1 MLIRWCPLVALA
13 ISSIATAEESWSSPP
28 YYPSPWTKG
37 EGEWEDAYKKAVDFV
52 SQLTLAEKVNLT
64 TGVGWMQEACVG
76 QVGAIPRLGFRSL
89 CMQDGPLGI
98 RFGKPFHISLR
109 CDYVT
114 AFPAGINVA
123 ATWSKELAYLRGKAL
138 GEEFRDKGADVI
150 LGPAIGPLGRSP
162 DGGRNWEGLGP
173 DPVLAG
179 ELVSET
185 IKGMQNSGVVACAK
199 HFIANE
205 QERFR
210 IAAEAQG
217 YGFDISESS
226 SSNLDDVTMHELYLW
241 PFADAVR
248 AGVGAIMCS
257 YNQINNSYGCA
268 NSYTQ
273 NKLLKGEL
281 GFRGFVMSDWQAQ
294 HSGVGA
300 AFAGLDMSMP
310 GDTLFGTGAS
320 YWGANL
326 TIAVANGTIPEWRVD
341 DMALRIMAAYY
352 KVGRDEHQVPIN
364 FNSWTTDVKGYQHA
378 LVKEGYGKVNDRL
391 NVRGHH
397 AQIARRVARDS
408 TVLLKNEGVLPL
420 TGMEQFTAIIGED
433 AGPNLGGPN
442 SCPDR
447 GCDNGT
453 LAMGWGSG
461 TTNFPY
467 LVTPEDAIQR
477 EIVSNGVGNVM
488 SVLQNNDVTNIK
500 MVAGQA
506 SVALVFVNSPAGEG
520 YISVDGNEG
529 DRKNLTAWKGG
540 DEMVKQV
547 TSVCNNTVLVIHS
560 AGPVLAGDWHDNP
573 NITAILWAG
582 LPGQESGNALAD
594 ILYGKENP
602 GGKSPFTWGKTA
614 EDYGTQIL
622 KEANNGKNAPQ
633 VNFSEGIFIEY
644 RHFDKEDITP
654 VYEFGFGLSYTT
666 FSYSDLKV
674 KTLRANP
681 YVPATGS
688 SKPAPKLGHSSGN
701 YADYLFP
708 NGFDSVSK
716 YIYSWLNSTDPK
728 KASGDSHYG
737 LPIEDYVPPN
747 ANNGDAQPLLPASGA
762 PGGNPGLFEDLYE
775 VTAVIT
781 NNGDRVGE
789 EVPQLYVSLGG
800 DRDAKI
806 VLRGFDRIRL
816 APGQQFRWRTT
827 LTRRDVSNW
836 DPSRQDW
843 VITDHPKTIHV
854 GSSSRK
860 LPLQAPL
867 PVPDLA

>member
-1 MLIRWCPLVALA
+1 MLFRWCPLVALA
-13 ISSIATAEESWSSPP
+13 ISSGIAAAEESWNSPP
-28 YYPSPWTKG
+28 YYPSPWTQG
-37 EGEWEDAYKKAVDFV
+37 EGVWEDAYQKAVAFV

-64 TGVGWMQEACVG
+64 TGVGWMQESCVG
-76 QVGAIPRLGFRSL
+76 QVGSIPRLGFRSL
-89 CMQDGPLGI
+89 CLQDGPLGI
-98 RFGKPFHISLR
+98 RFG
-109 CDYVT
+109 DYVT

-123 ATWSKELAYLRGKAL
+123 ATWSKELAYLRGKAM
-138 GEEFRDKGADVI
+138 GEEFRDKGADII
-150 LGPAIGPLGRSP
+150 LGPAIGPIGRAP
-162 DGGRNWEGLGP
+162 EGGRNWEGLGP

-179 ELVSET
+179 QLVAET
-185 IKGMQNSGVVACAK
+185 IKGMQKQGVIACAK

-217 YGFDISESS
+217 YGFDISESL
-226 SSNLDDVTMHELYLW
+226 SSNVDDVTMHEIYLW
-241 PFADAVR
+241 PFADAVK
-248 AGVGAIMCS
+248 AGVGSIMCS
-257 YNQINNSYGCA
+257 YNQINNSYGCG

-281 GFRGFVMSDWQAQ
+281 GFRGFILSDWQAH
-294 HSGVGA
+294 HSGVGS

-310 GDTLFGTGAS
+310 GDTLFGTGVS
-320 YWGANL
+320 FWGANL

-341 DMALRIMAAYY
+341 DMAVRIMAAYY
-352 KVGRDEHQVPIN
+352 KVGRDKVQVPIN
-364 FNSWTTDVKGYQHA
+364 FNSWTTNVEGYQHA
-378 LVKEGYGKVNDRL
+378 LVQEGYGVVNERV
-391 NVRGHH
+391 NVRDHH
-397 AQIARRVARDS
+397 AHIARRVARDS

-420 TGMEQFTAIIGED
+420 TGKEQFTAIIGEG
-433 AGPNLGGPN
+433 AGPNLNGPN

-467 LVTPEDAIQR
+467 LVTPDDAIQR
-477 EIVSNGVGNVM
+477 EIVSKGVGNVM
-488 SVLQNNDVTNIK
+488 SVLQNGDFKNIQS
-500 MVAGQA
+500 VAGQA
-506 SVALVFVNSPAGEG
+506 DVSLVFINSNSGEG

-540 DEMVKQV
+540 EEMVKQV

-560 AGPVLAGDWHDNP
+560 SGPILAGEWHDNP

-582 LPGQESGNALAD
+582 LPGQESGNALVD
-594 ILYGKENP
+594 ILYGKESP
-602 GGKSPFTWGKTA
+602 GGKSPFTWARTA
-614 EDYGTQIL
+614 EDYGTTIL
-622 KEANNGKNAPQ
+622 REPNNGKGAPQ
-633 VNFSEGIFIEY
+633 QVFSEGIFFEY
-644 RHFDKEDITP
+644 RHFDKENITP
-654 VYEFGFGLSYTT
+654 VYEFGYGLSYTT
-666 FSYSDLKV
+666 FSYSNLRV
-674 KTLRANP
+674 RPMRANK
-681 YVPATGS
+681 YVPATGMT
-688 SKPAPKLGHSSGN
+688 KPAPRLGHSSTN

-708 NGFDSVSK
+708 GGFKGVTK
-716 YIYSWLNSTDPK
+716 YIYPWLMSTDPK
-728 KASGDSHYG
+728 EASGDKNYG

-747 ANNGDAQPLLPASGA
+747 ANNGNAQPVLPASGV

-775 VTAVIT
+775 VSAIIT
-781 NNGDRVGE
+781 NEGDRVGE

-800 DRDAKI
+800 HRNAKI

-816 APGQQFRWRTT
+816 APGQRFRWRTT

-836 DPSRQDW
+836 DPASQDW
-843 VITDHPKTIHV
+843 VMTEHPKIVYV

-867 PVPDLA
+867 PAPNLA